1 MLTLMLVAF
10 PVILLLGVLA
20 AARLERSLDRQ
31 ARRRPLP
38 IAPADEPAP
47 APLAGTAPIIR

>member
-1 MLTLMLVAF
+1 MLVAF